1 MKNNLIKFKKAQY
14 AADTAPFYLVFGVVI
29 TILFLTF
36 MWLLAYYTSDETK
49 IPDGVEYDILSQRF
63 SSPDCF
69 GYATFRLNLD
79 QGDIFDGYKLLGGQ
93 NKLDYC
99 YNTTST
105 EAPAFKIKPIIP
117 ESNELKTINWQESS
131 FEDKTIPEDIL
142 LFFEDV
148 LQKSKLFISIQW
160 GKIRFDSD

>member
-1 MKNNLIKFKKAQY
+1 MRKKLIKFKKAQY

-49 IPDGVEYDILSQRF
+49 IPDGVEYDILTQRF
-63 SSPDCF
+63 SSSDCF
-69 GYATFRLNLD
+69 GYTTFRLSLD
-79 QGDIFDGYKLLGGQ
+79 QGDIFDGYKLIDGQ

-105 EAPAFKIKPIIP
+105 EAPAFKIKPAMP
-117 ESNELKTINWQESS
+117 GSNELKTKNWQESS
-131 FEDKTIPEDIL
+131 FEDKTIPEDVL
-142 LFFEDV
+142 LFFENIFY
-148 LQKSKLFISIQW
+148 KSRLFISIQW
-160 GKIRFDSD
+160 EKIRFD